1 MDNLPLFSLP
11 KFVVLPGI
19 VLPLRIFEP
28 RYVQMIEKVIKC
40 TPQYLVMSQ
49 MNPKD
54 DMDYYL
60 TPEFEKMGCLTE
72 VIQSTKNNDGTYE
85 IMVVGLE
92 RVKIKESTSSDKNM
106 YRSVNAEVLP
116 YSDPEGTLDR
126 FIYKHRKHF
135 LVECESIG
143 VHKDL
148 IKLFQKYDEGML
160 SSRACLHILIYFFT
174 KDPIQLQ
181 ELLNE
186 DSNESLVG
194 LILDLI

>member
-1 MDNLPLFSLP
+1 MDNIPLFSLP

-28 RYVQMIEKVIKC
+28 RYVQMIEVVIKSN
-40 TPQYLVMSQ
+40 PQYLVMSQ

-60 TPEFEKMGCLTE
+60 SPEFEKMGCLTE
-72 VIQSTKNNDGTYE
+72 VIQSDRNKDGTYE

-92 RVKIKESTSSDKNM
+92 RVMIEERSSSDENL
-106 YRSVNAEVLP
+106 YRSVNVEVLP
-116 YSDPEGTLDR
+116 YSDPDGDLDK
-126 FIYKHRKHF
+126 FIREHRDHF

-148 IKLFQKYDEGML
+148 VKLFQKYDEGML
-160 SSRACLHILIYFFT
+160 SSRACLHIIIYFFT

-186 DSNESLVG
+186 DSNESLIG
-194 LILDLI
+194 LTLDLI